1 MQAEGRD
8 ALDAV
13 VQRELSE
20 LQDEGFELYRRFD
33 TEVRQKNFH
42 PFVPVEYDKVLQLLL
57 DLRGPNRKFLEWGS
71 ANGVITIMADKL
83 GFEAYGIELDGN
95 LVASARELARKY
107 GSRAIFVEG
116 SFLPQGYQWRAH
128 DGDTRLG
135 TVGRGQSG
143 YLALN
148 MPLDQFDIVYG
159 YPWDGEREIMHD
171 IFRRYARP
179 DAILLMPDGVQQ
191 VGASR

>member
-1 MQAEGRD
+1 MQAEGRNG
-8 ALDAV
+8 LDAAV
-13 VQRELSE
+13 LRKLSE

-42 PFVPVEYDKVLQLLL
+42 PFIPVEYDKVLQLLL
-57 DLRGPNRKFLEWGS
+57 ELRGPNLKFLEWGS
-71 ANGVITIMADKL
+71 ANGVITIMADML
-83 GFEAYGIELDGN
+83 GFEAYGIELDGS
-95 LVASARELARKY
+95 LVASARELASKY
-107 GSRAIFVEG
+107 GSRATFVEG
-116 SFLPQGYQWRAH
+116 RFLPEGYQWRAH

-135 TVGRGQSG
+135 TVGRGPSG

-159 YPWDGEREIMHD
+159 YPWDGERRIMHD
-171 IFRRYARP
+171 VFRRYARP

-191 VGASR
+191 VGANR